1 MAERLE
7 DLYAE
12 LHAPIFRFLAALTG
26 DPDAADELTQETFL
40 QAILALPRFRRE
52 SSSTTWLYA
61 IARNVNRKHMA
72 KGRRPR
78 PDEPPTTP
86 AATPAE
92 VIEAREERHR
102 LARAL
107 ATLPEAYREALVLRE
122 YQGLSYAQVG
132 QVLGRSETWARVTC
146 FRARQMLREAYLQL
160 EGGQSRW
167 K

>member
-26 DPDAADELTQETFL
+26 DPDAAEALTQETFL

-78 PDEPPTTP
+78 PDGRTRTEPFRPC
-86 AATPAE
+86 
-92 VIEAREERHR
+92 R
-102 LARAL
+102 RAPL
-107 ATLPEAYREALVLRE
+107 STSCPIYRA
-122 YQGLSYAQVG
+122 G
-132 QVLGRSETWARVTC
+132 TVTYFTVRGC
-146 FRARQMLREAYLQL
+146 QAPSRML
-160 EGGQSRW
+160 
-167 K
+167 